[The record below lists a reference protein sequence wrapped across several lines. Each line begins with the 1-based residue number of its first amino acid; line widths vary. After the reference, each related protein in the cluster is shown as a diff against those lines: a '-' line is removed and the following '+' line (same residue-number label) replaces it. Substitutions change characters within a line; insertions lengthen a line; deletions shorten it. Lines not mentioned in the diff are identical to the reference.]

1 MHSSVLVCR
10 SCGLKVD
17 VDDGAA
23 VEDVHVIFRGLCS
36 ACQRAPTRAS
46 ASTAIAALRPL
57 SAITLPPGWVAA
69 PQK

>member
-1 MHSSVLVCR
+1 MHSAVLVCR
-10 SCGLKVD
+10 SCGLTMNVD
-17 VDDGAA
+17 GGAA
-23 VEDVHVIFRGLCS
+23 DGDLHVVFRGLCS
-36 ACQRAPTRAS
+36 ACQRTPTRAS